1 MEDDLKFIQDTLQ
14 YVSDLIC
21 KWKSEA
27 QEKIVKYEAMD
38 KDIREKCADSFNR
51 IFNVYAE
58 NIEKFEKKELELR
71 KTITDILVKE
81 RDFIQTRTCAQGYKK
96 ELKSWKKR

>member
-38 KDIREKCADSFNR
+38 EDIREKCKESFNR

-96 ELKSWKKR
+96 ELKK